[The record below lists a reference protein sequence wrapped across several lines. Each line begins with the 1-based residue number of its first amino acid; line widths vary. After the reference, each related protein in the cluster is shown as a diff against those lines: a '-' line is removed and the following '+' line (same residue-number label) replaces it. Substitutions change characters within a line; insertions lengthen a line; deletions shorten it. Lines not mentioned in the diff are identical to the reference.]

1 MFPAANDMSL
11 VVYGLAT
18 FAATVGYAC
27 SRRFSV
33 SDTRTINQDGS
44 NSGSTS
50 RSEVETHDRKDD
62 TAHEKS
68 SNPATS
74 DGSKEILTRLP
85 SLKRKRTWDDEH
97 EDSAEAEYPRNLELI
112 YPPKKRSRTPS
123 SENES
128 QEVVAET
135 ALAPTTVEACEDS
148 ADTPQSP
155 RSLSDGGSSSTT
167 PPPITPEDS
176 PRVASEQTSTPP
188 NVHLPLHGRML
199 TLANDM
205 KIAGCIWIIGNHV
218 VSSAQ
223 IPSACEYTLMD
234 SEMYMTDCAI
244 QSQCTVIPNAFSA
257 FVGTSPFS
265 AASPKPDNLRP
276 AWSEPDLAENLND
289 EFDNDAEGSS
299 SHALVA
305 AVTSETVQVEHLTG
319 EENEDL
325 EQEIKGVKL
334 FVKRGDR
341 PFSDG
346 MPGHLK
352 LLSDKTTLDERL
364 LFRREP
370 LWQVSLNIRL
380 HPSIRCTFDAS
391 EKVLRVIVTEPVEN
405 KDELEIVVYA
415 LKPGRS
421 CSKQDF
427 KEFVEAFLK
436 SPGLR
441 AKTES

>member
-1 MFPAANDMSL
+1 MSL

-128 QEVVAET
+128 QKVVAET

-155 RSLSDGGSSSTT
+155 RSPSDGGSSSTT

-176 PRVASEQTSTPP
+176 PRVVSEQPVTPP
-188 NVHLPLHGRML
+188 NVVFGSLATMSSPLPRSL
-199 TLANDM
+199 
-205 KIAGCIWIIGNHV
+205 
-218 VSSAQ
+218 Q
-223 IPSACEYTLMD
+223 P
-234 SEMYMTDCAI
+234 
-244 QSQCTVIPNAFSA
+244 CTVIPNAFSA

-265 AASPKPDNLRP
+265 AASPKPDNLKP

-319 EENEDL
+319 EENEEL

-436 SPGLR
+436 SPGLK